1 MKNHLLLFLCT
12 ISFLISNAQDKKYP
26 EIEIPYAKYV
36 LENGLTVIVH
46 EDHKVPLASFNIWY
60 HVGSKNEKP
69 GKTGFA
75 HLFEHIM
82 FTSTEHWSNF
92 DEVLQ
97 TVGGS
102 NNGTTNNDRTNYYE
116 TFSSSGLERVLWL
129 EADRMGFLLKGL
141 DSVKVDVQRGV
152 VQNEKRQWENQP
164 YAVAEELTVKSTYPA
179 NHPYSWS
186 VIGSMEDL
194 SAASLEDVK
203 EWFRTYYGPNNA
215 IISIAGDVTAAE
227 VVEKVKKYFGDI
239 PASPPISKHSQWIA
253 KMSGKHVQ
261 VAQDRVA
268 QAKVSKTWNIPGWG
282 DQETTY
288 LNLLGN
294 MLTNGKSSRL
304 YKRLVYDASLAS
316 DVSFYADE
324 REIGS
329 QFNLYADIKPGV
341 DLNTI
346 DAIMTEELEKIFSA
360 GISQG
365 ELDRAKTDYFVGFIG
380 SMEQILDKS
389 EILAACETYGG
400 SPDYF
405 KKIHGWIKAA
415 TPDDIRKAAVKW
427 LSDGEYVLKIVP
439 YGDFTS
445 TDSGIDR
452 HIMPPVSSPA
462 PIKFPAIKEFSLSNG
477 LKVYLAERHDVPSV
491 LINAAVNA
499 GYAADPT
506 NMEGLTKLTGTML
519 TEGTTTKTSTQISDM
534 LLDLGAEL
542 HCHSTLDNTYLS
554 LRSIK
559 SNFDASLAL
568 FSDVLLHPAFTQKD
582 FERVQKEQ
590 ILLIKQEQ
598 TDPWSLSYRIL
609 PGLIYGKEHPYG
621 QSSGG
626 SGTAASVQR
635 INRSLMAGFHET
647 WFAPN
652 NTLLFV
658 TGDITEKELRQ
669 KLESQ
674 LAGWKT
680 RAVPQKNITPL
691 TIAERPTVYLIDKPD
706 AIQSRIMAAE
716 ICSYCDET
724 NHDAISFMNTLMGG
738 SFLSRLNMNL
748 REDKHWSYGAGSFI
762 QDNQGP
768 DVFITSTS
776 VQTDKTK
783 ESMVEI
789 LKELTEINGA
799 KPISEEEFKTEQTN
813 SILSVAGNWE
823 TLDAVQRVMMD
834 MVEHHRGNDYA
845 NNYTSVL
852 KKFTRADIQK
862 AATGVIQPQNL
873 TWLIIGDRKTI
884 EEGIKSLNFGT
895 LHVLDVHGNI
905 IMY

>member
-1 MKNHLLLFLCT
+1 MKNHLLLLFT
-12 ISFLISNAQDKKYP
+12 IFFFISNAQDKKYP
-26 EIEIPYAKYV
+26 DIDIPFTKYV
-36 LENGLTVIVH
+36 LENGLTLIVH

-102 NNGTTNNDRTNYYE
+102 NDGTTNNDRTNYYE

-141 DSVKVDVQRGV
+141 DSVKVDIQRGV

-164 YAVAEELTVKSTYPA
+164 YAVAEELTVKSTYPS
-179 NHPYSWS
+179 NHPYSWT

-194 SAASLEDVK
+194 SAASLDDVK

-215 IISIAGDVTAAE
+215 IICIAGDVSAAE
-227 VVEKVKKYFGDI
+227 VFEKVKKYFGDI

-268 QAKVSKTWNIPGWG
+268 QANLSKTWNIPGWG
-282 DQETTY
+282 DQETIY
-288 LNLLGN
+288 LRLLGN
-294 MLTNGKSSRL
+294 ILTNGKSSRL

-329 QFNLYADIKPGV
+329 QYNLYVDVKPGV

-346 DAIMTEELEKIFSA
+346 DAIMTEELGKIFST
-360 GISQG
+360 GISPG
-365 ELDRAKTDYFVGFIG
+365 ELERAKTDYFVSFIS

-400 SPDYF
+400 SPDYY
-405 KKIHGWIKAA
+405 KKVQGWIKAA
-415 TPDDIRKAAVKW
+415 TPEDIRKAAMKW
-427 LSDGEYVLKIVP
+427 LSDGEYVLKIMP
-439 YGDFTS
+439 YGDFKQA
-445 TDSGIDR
+445 DSQIDR
-452 HIMPPVSSPA
+452 KIIPPVSPPA
-462 PIKFPAIKEFSLSNG
+462 DTKFPAVKDFTLSNG
-477 LKVYLAERHDVPSV
+477 LKVYLAERHDVPTV
-491 LINAAVNA
+491 LVDAAVNSGFA
-499 GYAADPT
+499 SDPT
-506 NMEGLTKLTGTML
+506 KMEGLARLTGNML
-519 TEGTTTKTSTQISDM
+519 LEGTTTKSSTQISDI
-534 LLDLGAEL
+534 LLDLGSEL
-542 HCHSTLDNTYLS
+542 HCNSTLDNTYLS
-554 LRSIK
+554 LRTIK
-559 SNFDASLAL
+559 ANFDASLAI
-568 FSDVLLHPAFTQKD
+568 FTEVLLHPAFPQKD
-582 FERVQKEQ
+582 FERVQHEQ
-590 ILLIKQEQ
+590 LLLVKQEQ
-598 TDPWSLSYRIL
+598 SDPRLLASRVM

-626 SGTAASVQR
+626 TGSETSIQR
-635 INRSLMAGFHET
+635 INKSLLVGFHET

-652 NTLLFV
+652 NTSLFV

-680 RAVPQKNITPL
+680 RALPQKNIPAVAP
-691 TIAERPTVYLIDKPD
+691 AERPVVYIIDKPE
-706 AIQSRIMAAE
+706 AIQSRIMVAE
-716 ICSYCDET
+716 ICTFCDET
-724 NHDAISFMNTLMGG
+724 NHDAIEFMNTLIGG
-738 SFLSRLNMNL
+738 SFLSRINMNL
-748 REDKHWSYGAGSFI
+748 REDKHWSYGARSYI

-768 DVFITSTS
+768 DVFIVSTS

-783 ESMVEI
+783 ESLIEI
-789 LKELTEINGA
+789 LKELTEINTT
-799 KPISEEEFKTEQTN
+799 KPISQDEFKTEQTN

-823 TLDAVQRVMMD
+823 TLESVQRVMID

-852 KKFTRADIQK
+852 KKFTKEHIQS
-862 AATGVIQPQNL
+862 AAAGVIKPQNL

-884 EEGIKSLNFGT
+884 EAGIRALDLGPVQ
-895 LHVLDVHGNI
+895 VLDTNSN
-905 IMY
+905 

>member
-1 MKNHLLLFLCT
+1 MKNHLLLFFT
-12 ISFLISNAQDKKYP
+12 IFFFISNAQDKKYP
-26 EIEIPYAKYV
+26 EIDIPYTKYV
-36 LENGLTVIVH
+36 LENGLTLIVH

-129 EADRMGFLLKGL
+129 EADRMGFLLNGL
-141 DSVKVDVQRGV
+141 DSVKVDIQRGV

-164 YAVAEELTVKSTYPA
+164 YAVAEELTVKSTYPS
-179 NHPYSWS
+179 NHPYSWT

-194 SAASLEDVK
+194 SAASLDDVK

-215 IISIAGDVTAAE
+215 IVCIAGDVSAAE
-227 VVEKVKKYFGDI
+227 VFEKVKKYFGDI

-268 QAKVSKTWNIPGWG
+268 QANLSKTWNIPGWG
-282 DQETTY
+282 DQETIY
-288 LNLLGN
+288 LRLLGN
-294 MLTNGKSSRL
+294 ILTNGKSSRL
-304 YKRLVYDASLAS
+304 YKRLVYDAPLAS
-316 DVSFYADE
+316 DVSFYSDE

-329 QFNLYADIKPGV
+329 QFNIYADVKPGV
-341 DLNTI
+341 DLNSI
-346 DAIMTEELEKIFSA
+346 DAIMTEELGKIFST
-360 GISQG
+360 GISPG
-365 ELDRAKTDYFVGFIG
+365 ELERAKTDYFVSFIS

-415 TPDDIRKAAVKW
+415 TPEDIRKAAMKW

-439 YGDFTS
+439 YGEFS
-445 TDSGIDR
+445 QLDSQIDR
-452 HIMPPVSSPA
+452 KIIPPVSPPA
-462 PIKFPAIKEFSLSNG
+462 DTKFPAVKDFTLSNG
-477 LKVYLAERHDVPSV
+477 LKVYLAERHDVPTV
-491 LINAAVNA
+491 LVDAAVNA
-499 GYAADPT
+499 GFASDPAK
-506 NMEGLTKLTGTML
+506 MEGLARLTGNML
-519 TEGTTTKTSTQISDM
+519 LEGTTTKSSTQISDI
-534 LLDLGAEL
+534 LLDLGSEL
-542 HCHSTLDNTYLS
+542 HCNSTLDNTYLS
-554 LRSIK
+554 LRTIK
-559 SNFDASLAL
+559 ANFDASLAI
-568 FSDVLLHPAFTQKD
+568 FSDVLLHPAFPQKD
-582 FERVQKEQ
+582 FERVQHEQ
-590 ILLIKQEQ
+590 LLLVKQEQ
-598 TDPWSLSYRIL
+598 SDPRLLANRVM

-626 SGTAASVQR
+626 TGSEASIQR
-635 INRSLMAGFHET
+635 INKSLLTGFHET

-652 NTLLFV
+652 NTSLFV

-680 RAVPQKNITPL
+680 RALPLKNIPAVAP
-691 TIAERPTVYLIDKPD
+691 AERPVVYIIDKPE
-706 AIQSRIMAAE
+706 AIQSRIMVAE
-716 ICSYCDET
+716 ICTFCDET
-724 NHDAISFMNTLMGG
+724 NHDAIEFMNTLIGG
-738 SFLSRLNMNL
+738 SFLSRINMNL
-748 REDKHWSYGAGSFI
+748 REDKHWSYGARSYI

-768 DVFITSTS
+768 DVFIVSTS

-783 ESMVEI
+783 ESLIEI
-789 LKELTEINGA
+789 LKELTEINTT
-799 KPISEEEFKTEQTN
+799 KPILQDEFKTEQTN

-823 TLDAVQRVMMD
+823 TLESVQRVMMD

-852 KKFTRADIQK
+852 KKFTKENIQS
-862 AATGVIQPQNL
+862 AAAGVIKPQNL

-884 EEGIKSLNFGT
+884 EAGIRALDLGPVQ
-895 LHVLDVHGNI
+895 VLDANGN
-905 IMY
+905 

>member
-1 MKNHLLLFLCT
+1 MKNHLLLLLFT
-12 ISFLISNAQDKKYP
+12 ILFLISNAQDKKYP
-26 EIEIPYAKYV
+26 EIDIPFTKYV
-36 LENGLTVIVH
+36 LENGLTLIVH

-141 DSVKVDVQRGV
+141 DSVKVDIQRGV

-164 YAVAEELTVKSTYPA
+164 YAVAEELTVKSTYPS
-179 NHPYSWS
+179 NHPYSWT

-194 SAASLEDVK
+194 SAASLDDVK

-215 IISIAGDVTAAE
+215 IISIAGDVSAAE
-227 VVEKVKKYFGDI
+227 VFEKVKKYFGDI

-268 QAKVSKTWNIPGWG
+268 QANLSKTWNIPGWG

-288 LNLLGN
+288 LRLLGN
-294 MLTNGKSSRL
+294 ILTNGKSSRL
-304 YKRLVYDASLAS
+304 YKRLVYDAPLAS
-316 DVSFYADE
+316 NVSFFSDE

-329 QFNLYADIKPGV
+329 QYNLYVDVKPGV

-346 DAIMTEELEKIFSA
+346 DAIMTEELGKIFST
-360 GISQG
+360 GISPG
-365 ELDRAKTDYFVGFIG
+365 ELERAKTDYFVSFIG

-400 SPDYF
+400 SPDYY
-405 KKIHGWIKAA
+405 KKVQGWIKAA
-415 TPDDIRKAAVKW
+415 TPEDIRKAAMKW

-439 YGDFTS
+439 YGDFKQA
-445 TDSGIDR
+445 DSQIDR
-452 HIMPPVSSPA
+452 KIIPPVSPPA
-462 PIKFPAIKEFSLSNG
+462 DTKFPAVKEFTLSNG
-477 LKVYLAERHDVPSV
+477 LKVYLAERHDVPTV
-491 LINAAVNA
+491 LVDAAVNA
-499 GYAADPT
+499 GFASDPT
-506 NMEGLTKLTGTML
+506 KMEGLARLTGNML
-519 TEGTTTKTSTQISDM
+519 LEGTTTRSSTQISDL
-534 LLDLGAEL
+534 LLDLGSEL
-542 HCHSTLDNTYLS
+542 HCNSTLDNTYLS
-554 LRSIK
+554 LRTIK
-559 SNFDASLAL
+559 ANFDASLAI
-568 FSDVLLHPAFTQKD
+568 FTDVLLHPAFPQKD
-582 FERVQKEQ
+582 FERVQHEQ
-590 ILLIKQEQ
+590 LLLVKQEQ
-598 TDPWSLSYRIL
+598 SDPRLLANRVM

-626 SGTAASVQR
+626 TGSEASIQR
-635 INRSLMAGFHET
+635 INKSLLVGFHET

-652 NTLLFV
+652 NTSLFV

-680 RAVPQKNITPL
+680 RALPQK
-691 TIAERPTVYLIDKPD
+691 TIPTVAPAERPVVYIIDKPE
-706 AIQSRIMAAE
+706 AIQSRIMVAE
-716 ICSYCDET
+716 ICTFCDET
-724 NHDAISFMNTLMGG
+724 NHDAIEFMNTLMGG

-748 REDKHWSYGAGSFI
+748 REDKHWSYGARSYI

-768 DVFITSTS
+768 DVFIVSTS

-783 ESMVEI
+783 ESLIEI
-789 LKELTEINGA
+789 LKELTEVNTT
-799 KPISEEEFKTEQTN
+799 KPISQDEFKTEQTN

-823 TLDAVQRVMMD
+823 TLESVQRVMID

-852 KKFTRADIQK
+852 KKFTKEDIQS
-862 AATGVIQPQNL
+862 AAAGVIKPQNL

-884 EEGIKSLNFGT
+884 EAGIRALDFGPVQ
-895 LHVLDVHGNI
+895 VLDVNGN
-905 IMY
+905 

>member
-1 MKNHLLLFLCT
+1 MKNHLLLLFT
-12 ISFLISNAQDKKYP
+12 IFFFISNAQDKKYP
-26 EIEIPYAKYV
+26 DIDIPFTKYV
-36 LENGLTVIVH
+36 LENGLTLIVH

-102 NNGTTNNDRTNYYE
+102 NDGTTNNDRTNYYE

-141 DSVKVDVQRGV
+141 DSVKVDIQRGV

-164 YAVAEELTVKSTYPA
+164 YAVAEELTVKSTYPS
-179 NHPYSWS
+179 NHPYSWT

-194 SAASLEDVK
+194 SAASLDDVK

-215 IISIAGDVTAAE
+215 IICIAGDVSAAE
-227 VVEKVKKYFGDI
+227 VFEKVKKYFGDI

-268 QAKVSKTWNIPGWG
+268 QANISKTWNIPGWG
-282 DQETTY
+282 DQETIY
-288 LNLLGN
+288 LRLLGN
-294 MLTNGKSSRL
+294 ILTNGKSSRL

-329 QFNLYADIKPGV
+329 QYNLYVDVKPGV

-346 DAIMTEELEKIFSA
+346 DAIMTEELGKIFST
-360 GISQG
+360 GISPG
-365 ELDRAKTDYFVGFIG
+365 ELERAKTDYFVSFIS

-415 TPDDIRKAAVKW
+415 TPEDIRKAAMKW
-427 LSDGEYVLKIVP
+427 LSDGEYVLKIMP
-439 YGDFTS
+439 YGDFKQA
-445 TDSGIDR
+445 DSQIDR
-452 HIMPPVSSPA
+452 KIIPPVSPPA
-462 PIKFPAIKEFSLSNG
+462 DTKFPAVKDFTLSNG
-477 LKVYLAERHDVPSV
+477 LKVYLAERHDVPTV
-491 LINAAVNA
+491 LVDAAVNSGFA
-499 GYAADPT
+499 SDPT
-506 NMEGLTKLTGTML
+506 KMEGLARLTGNML
-519 TEGTTTKTSTQISDM
+519 LEGTTTKSSTQISDI
-534 LLDLGAEL
+534 LLDLGSEL
-542 HCHSTLDNTYLS
+542 HCNSTLDNTYLS
-554 LRSIK
+554 LRTIK
-559 SNFDASLAL
+559 ANFDASLAI
-568 FSDVLLHPAFTQKD
+568 FTEVLLHPAFPQKD
-582 FERVQKEQ
+582 FERVQHEQ
-590 ILLIKQEQ
+590 LLLVKQEQ
-598 TDPWSLSYRIL
+598 SDPRLLASRVM

-626 SGTAASVQR
+626 TGSETSIQR
-635 INRSLMAGFHET
+635 INKSLLVGFHET

-652 NTLLFV
+652 NTSLFV

-680 RAVPQKNITPL
+680 RALPQKNIPAVAP
-691 TIAERPTVYLIDKPD
+691 AERPVVYIIDKPE
-706 AIQSRIMAAE
+706 AIQSRIMVAE
-716 ICSYCDET
+716 ICTFCDET
-724 NHDAISFMNTLMGG
+724 NHDAIEFMNTLIGG
-738 SFLSRLNMNL
+738 SFLSRINMNL
-748 REDKHWSYGAGSFI
+748 REDKHWSYGARSYI

-768 DVFITSTS
+768 DVFIVSTS

-783 ESMVEI
+783 ESLIEI
-789 LKELTEINGA
+789 LKELTEINTT
-799 KPISEEEFKTEQTN
+799 KPISQDEFKTEQTN

-823 TLDAVQRVMMD
+823 TLESVQRVMID

-852 KKFTRADIQK
+852 KKFTKEHIQS
-862 AATGVIQPQNL
+862 AAAGVIKPQNL

-884 EEGIKSLNFGT
+884 EAGIRALDLGPVQ
-895 LHVLDVHGNI
+895 VLDTNSN
-905 IMY
+905 

>member
-1 MKNHLLLFLCT
+1 MKNHLLLLFT
-12 ISFLISNAQDKKYP
+12 IFFFISNAQDKKYP
-26 EIEIPYAKYV
+26 DIDIPFTKYV
-36 LENGLTVIVH
+36 LENGLTLIVH

-102 NNGTTNNDRTNYYE
+102 NDGTTNNDRTNYYE

-141 DSVKVDVQRGV
+141 DSVKVDIQRGV

-164 YAVAEELTVKSTYPA
+164 YAVAEELTVKSTYPS
-179 NHPYSWS
+179 NHPYSWT

-194 SAASLEDVK
+194 SAASLDDVK

-215 IISIAGDVTAAE
+215 IICIAGDVSAAE
-227 VVEKVKKYFGDI
+227 VFEKVKKYFGDI

-268 QAKVSKTWNIPGWG
+268 QANLSKTWNIPGWG
-282 DQETTY
+282 DQETIY
-288 LNLLGN
+288 LRLLGN
-294 MLTNGKSSRL
+294 ILTNGKSSRL

-316 DVSFYADE
+316 DVSFYSDE

-329 QFNLYADIKPGV
+329 QYNLYVDVKPGV

-346 DAIMTEELEKIFSA
+346 DAIMTEELGKIFST
-360 GISQG
+360 GISPG
-365 ELDRAKTDYFVGFIG
+365 ELERAKTDYFVSFIS

-415 TPDDIRKAAVKW
+415 TPEDIRKAAMKW
-427 LSDGEYVLKIVP
+427 LSDGEYVLKIMP
-439 YGDFTS
+439 YGDFKQA
-445 TDSGIDR
+445 DSQIDR
-452 HIMPPVSSPA
+452 KIIPPVSPPA
-462 PIKFPAIKEFSLSNG
+462 DTKFPAVKDFTLSNG
-477 LKVYLAERHDVPSV
+477 LKVYLAERHDVPTV
-491 LINAAVNA
+491 LVDAAVNSGFA
-499 GYAADPT
+499 SDPT
-506 NMEGLTKLTGTML
+506 KMEGLARLTGNML
-519 TEGTTTKTSTQISDM
+519 LEGTTTKSSTQISDI
-534 LLDLGAEL
+534 LLDLGSEL
-542 HCHSTLDNTYLS
+542 HCNSTLDNTYLS
-554 LRSIK
+554 LRTIK
-559 SNFDASLAL
+559 ANFDASLAI
-568 FSDVLLHPAFTQKD
+568 FTEVLLHPAFPQKD
-582 FERVQKEQ
+582 FERVQHEQ
-590 ILLIKQEQ
+590 LLLVKQEQ
-598 TDPWSLSYRIL
+598 SDPRLLASRVM

-626 SGTAASVQR
+626 TGSEASIQR
-635 INRSLMAGFHET
+635 INKSLLVGFHET

-652 NTLLFV
+652 NTSLFV

-680 RAVPQKNITPL
+680 RALPQKNIPAVAP
-691 TIAERPTVYLIDKPD
+691 AERPVVYIIDKPE
-706 AIQSRIMAAE
+706 AIQSRIMVAE
-716 ICSYCDET
+716 ICTFCDET
-724 NHDAISFMNTLMGG
+724 NHDAIEFMNTLIGG
-738 SFLSRLNMNL
+738 SFLSRINMNL
-748 REDKHWSYGAGSFI
+748 REDKHWSYGARSYI

-768 DVFITSTS
+768 DVFIVSTS

-783 ESMVEI
+783 ESLIEI
-789 LKELTEINGA
+789 LKELTEINTT
-799 KPISEEEFKTEQTN
+799 KPISQDEFKTEQTN

-823 TLDAVQRVMMD
+823 TLESVQRVMID

-852 KKFTRADIQK
+852 KKFTKENIQS
-862 AATGVIQPQNL
+862 AAAGVIKPQNL

-884 EEGIKSLNFGT
+884 EAGIRALDLGPVQ
-895 LHVLDVHGNI
+895 VLDTNSN
-905 IMY
+905 

>member
-1 MKNHLLLFLCT
+1 MKNHLLLLFT
-12 ISFLISNAQDKKYP
+12 IFFFISNAQDKKYP
-26 EIEIPYAKYV
+26 DIDIPFTKYV
-36 LENGLTVIVH
+36 LENGLTLIVH

-102 NNGTTNNDRTNYYE
+102 NDGTTNNDRTNYYE

-141 DSVKVDVQRGV
+141 DSVKVDIQRGV

-164 YAVAEELTVKSTYPA
+164 YAVAEELTVKSTYPS
-179 NHPYSWS
+179 NHPYSWT

-194 SAASLEDVK
+194 SAASLDDVK

-215 IISIAGDVTAAE
+215 IICIAGDVSAAE
-227 VVEKVKKYFGDI
+227 VFEKVKKYFGDI

-268 QAKVSKTWNIPGWG
+268 QANISKTWNIPGWG
-282 DQETTY
+282 DQETIY
-288 LNLLGN
+288 LRLLGN
-294 MLTNGKSSRL
+294 ILTNGKSSRL
-304 YKRLVYDASLAS
+304 YKRLVYDAPLAS
-316 DVSFYADE
+316 NVSFFSDE

-329 QFNLYADIKPGV
+329 QYNLYVDVKPGV

-346 DAIMTEELEKIFSA
+346 DAIMTEELGKIFST
-360 GISQG
+360 GISPG
-365 ELDRAKTDYFVGFIG
+365 ELERAKTDYFVSFIS

-415 TPDDIRKAAVKW
+415 TPEDIRKAAMKW
-427 LSDGEYVLKIVP
+427 LSDGEYVLKIMP
-439 YGDFTS
+439 YGDFKQA
-445 TDSGIDR
+445 DSQIDR
-452 HIMPPVSSPA
+452 KIIPPVSPPA
-462 PIKFPAIKEFSLSNG
+462 DTKFPAVKDFTLSNG
-477 LKVYLAERHDVPSV
+477 LKVYLAERHDVPTV
-491 LINAAVNA
+491 LVDAAVNSGFA
-499 GYAADPT
+499 SDPT
-506 NMEGLTKLTGTML
+506 KMEGLARLTGNML
-519 TEGTTTKTSTQISDM
+519 LEGTTTKSSTQISDI
-534 LLDLGAEL
+534 LLDLGSEL
-542 HCHSTLDNTYLS
+542 HCNSTLDNTYLS
-554 LRSIK
+554 LRTIK
-559 SNFDASLAL
+559 ANFDASLAI
-568 FSDVLLHPAFTQKD
+568 FTEVLLHPAFPQKD
-582 FERVQKEQ
+582 FERVQHEQ
-590 ILLIKQEQ
+590 LLLVKQEQ
-598 TDPWSLSYRIL
+598 SDPRLLASRVM

-626 SGTAASVQR
+626 TGSETSIQR
-635 INRSLMAGFHET
+635 INKSLLVGFHET

-652 NTLLFV
+652 NTSLFV

-680 RAVPQKNITPL
+680 RALPQK
-691 TIAERPTVYLIDKPD
+691 TIPAVAPAERPVVYIIDKPE
-706 AIQSRIMAAE
+706 AIQSRIMVAE
-716 ICSYCDET
+716 ICTFCDET
-724 NHDAISFMNTLMGG
+724 NHDAIEFMNTLIGG
-738 SFLSRLNMNL
+738 SFLSRINMNL
-748 REDKHWSYGAGSFI
+748 REDKHWSYGARSYI

-768 DVFITSTS
+768 DVFIVSTS

-783 ESMVEI
+783 ESLIEI
-789 LKELTEINGA
+789 LKELTEINTT
-799 KPISEEEFKTEQTN
+799 KPISQDEFKTEQTN

-823 TLDAVQRVMMD
+823 TLESVQRVMID

-852 KKFTRADIQK
+852 KKFTKEHIQS
-862 AATGVIQPQNL
+862 AAAGVIKPQNL

-884 EEGIKSLNFGT
+884 EAGIRALDLGPVQ
-895 LHVLDVHGNI
+895 VLDTNSN
-905 IMY
+905 

>member
-1 MKNHLLLFLCT
+1 MKNHLLLLFT
-12 ISFLISNAQDKKYP
+12 IFFFISNAQDKKYP
-26 EIEIPYAKYV
+26 DIDIPFTKYV
-36 LENGLTVIVH
+36 LENGLTLIVH

-102 NNGTTNNDRTNYYE
+102 NDGTTNNDRTNYYE

-141 DSVKVDVQRGV
+141 DSVKVDIQRGV

-164 YAVAEELTVKSTYPA
+164 YAVAEELTVKSTYPS
-179 NHPYSWS
+179 NHPYSWT

-194 SAASLEDVK
+194 SAASLDDVK

-215 IISIAGDVTAAE
+215 IICIAGDVSAAE
-227 VVEKVKKYFGDI
+227 VFEKVKKYFGDI

-268 QAKVSKTWNIPGWG
+268 QANLSKTWNIPGWG
-282 DQETTY
+282 DQETIY
-288 LNLLGN
+288 LRLLGN
-294 MLTNGKSSRL
+294 ILTNGKSSRL

-329 QFNLYADIKPGV
+329 QYNLYVDVKPGV

-346 DAIMTEELEKIFSA
+346 DAIMTEELGKIFST
-360 GISQG
+360 GISPG
-365 ELDRAKTDYFVGFIG
+365 ELERAKTDYFVSFIS

-415 TPDDIRKAAVKW
+415 TPEDIRKAAMKW
-427 LSDGEYVLKIVP
+427 LSDGEYVLKIMP
-439 YGDFTS
+439 YGDFKQA
-445 TDSGIDR
+445 DSQIDR
-452 HIMPPVSSPA
+452 KIIPPVSPPA
-462 PIKFPAIKEFSLSNG
+462 DTKFPAVKDFTLSNG
-477 LKVYLAERHDVPSV
+477 LKVYLAERHDVPTV
-491 LINAAVNA
+491 LVDAAVNSGFA
-499 GYAADPT
+499 SDPT
-506 NMEGLTKLTGTML
+506 KMEGLARLTGNML
-519 TEGTTTKTSTQISDM
+519 LEGTTTKSSTQISDI
-534 LLDLGAEL
+534 LLDLGSEL
-542 HCHSTLDNTYLS
+542 HCNSTLDNTYLS
-554 LRSIK
+554 LRTIK
-559 SNFDASLAL
+559 ANFDASLAI
-568 FSDVLLHPAFTQKD
+568 FTEVLLHPAFPQKD
-582 FERVQKEQ
+582 FERVQHEQ
-590 ILLIKQEQ
+590 LLLVKQEQ
-598 TDPWSLSYRIL
+598 SDPRLLASRVM

-626 SGTAASVQR
+626 TGSEASIQR
-635 INRSLMAGFHET
+635 INKSLLVGFHET

-652 NTLLFV
+652 NTSLFV

-680 RAVPQKNITPL
+680 RALPQKNIPAVAP
-691 TIAERPTVYLIDKPD
+691 AERPVVYIIDKPE
-706 AIQSRIMAAE
+706 AIQSRIMVAE
-716 ICSYCDET
+716 ICTFCDET
-724 NHDAISFMNTLMGG
+724 NHDAIEFMNTLIGG
-738 SFLSRLNMNL
+738 SFLSRINMNL
-748 REDKHWSYGAGSFI
+748 REDKHWSYGARSYI

-768 DVFITSTS
+768 DVFIVSTS

-783 ESMVEI
+783 ESLIEI
-789 LKELTEINGA
+789 LKELTEINTT
-799 KPISEEEFKTEQTN
+799 KPISQDEFKTEQTN

-823 TLDAVQRVMMD
+823 TLESVQRVMID

-852 KKFTRADIQK
+852 KKFTKENIQS
-862 AATGVIQPQNL
+862 AAAGVIKPQNL

-884 EEGIKSLNFGT
+884 EAGIRALDLGPVQ
-895 LHVLDVHGNI
+895 VLDTNSN
-905 IMY
+905 

>member
-1 MKNHLLLFLCT
+1 MKNHLLLLLFT
-12 ISFLISNAQDKKYP
+12 ILFLISNAQDKKYP
-26 EIEIPYAKYV
+26 DIDIPFTKYV
-36 LENGLTVIVH
+36 LENGLTLIVH

-102 NNGTTNNDRTNYYE
+102 NDGTTNNDRTNYYE

-141 DSVKVDVQRGV
+141 DSVKVDIQRGV

-164 YAVAEELTVKSTYPA
+164 YAVAEELTVKSTYPS
-179 NHPYSWS
+179 NHPYSWT

-194 SAASLEDVK
+194 SAASLDDVK

-215 IISIAGDVTAAE
+215 IICIAGDVSAAE
-227 VVEKVKKYFGDI
+227 VFEKVKKYFGDI

-268 QAKVSKTWNIPGWG
+268 QANISKTWNIPGWG
-282 DQETTY
+282 DQETIY
-288 LNLLGN
+288 LRLLGN
-294 MLTNGKSSRL
+294 ILTNGKSSRL

-329 QFNLYADIKPGV
+329 QYNLYVDVKPGV

-346 DAIMTEELEKIFSA
+346 DAIMTEELGKIFST
-360 GISQG
+360 GISPG
-365 ELDRAKTDYFVGFIG
+365 ELERAKTDYFVSFIS

-415 TPDDIRKAAVKW
+415 TPEDIRKAAMKW
-427 LSDGEYVLKIVP
+427 LSDGEYVLKIMP
-439 YGDFTS
+439 YGDFKQA
-445 TDSGIDR
+445 DSQIDR
-452 HIMPPVSSPA
+452 KIIPPVSPPA
-462 PIKFPAIKEFSLSNG
+462 DTKFPAVKDFTLSNG
-477 LKVYLAERHDVPSV
+477 LKVYLAERHDVPTV
-491 LINAAVNA
+491 LVDAAVNSGFA
-499 GYAADPT
+499 SDPT
-506 NMEGLTKLTGTML
+506 KMEGLARLTGNML
-519 TEGTTTKTSTQISDM
+519 LEGTTTKSSTQISDI
-534 LLDLGAEL
+534 LLDLGSEL
-542 HCHSTLDNTYLS
+542 HCNSTLDNTYLS
-554 LRSIK
+554 LRTIK
-559 SNFDASLAL
+559 ANFDASLAI
-568 FSDVLLHPAFTQKD
+568 FTEVLLHPAFPQKD
-582 FERVQKEQ
+582 FERVQHEQ
-590 ILLIKQEQ
+590 LLLVKQEQ
-598 TDPWSLSYRIL
+598 SDPRLLASRVM

-626 SGTAASVQR
+626 TGSETSIQR
-635 INRSLMAGFHET
+635 INKSLLVGFHET

-652 NTLLFV
+652 NTSLFV

-680 RAVPQKNITPL
+680 RALPQKNIPAVAP
-691 TIAERPTVYLIDKPD
+691 AERPVVYIIDKPE
-706 AIQSRIMAAE
+706 AIQSRIMVAE
-716 ICSYCDET
+716 ICTFCDET
-724 NHDAISFMNTLMGG
+724 NHDAIEFMNTLIGG
-738 SFLSRLNMNL
+738 SFLSRINMNL
-748 REDKHWSYGAGSFI
+748 REDKHWSYGARSYI

-768 DVFITSTS
+768 DVFIVSTS

-783 ESMVEI
+783 ESLIEI
-789 LKELTEINGA
+789 LKELTEINTT
-799 KPISEEEFKTEQTN
+799 KPISQDEFKTEQTN

-823 TLDAVQRVMMD
+823 TLESVQRVMID

-852 KKFTRADIQK
+852 KKFTKEHIQS
-862 AATGVIQPQNL
+862 AAAGVIKPQNL

-884 EEGIKSLNFGT
+884 EAGIRALDLGPVQ
-895 LHVLDVHGNI
+895 VLDTNSN
-905 IMY
+905 

>member
-1 MKNHLLLFLCT
+1 MKNHLLLLFT
-12 ISFLISNAQDKKYP
+12 IFFFISNAQDKKYP
-26 EIEIPYAKYV
+26 EIDIPYSKYV
-36 LENGLTVIVH
+36 LENGLTLIVH

-102 NNGTTNNDRTNYYE
+102 TDGSTNYDRTNYYE

-141 DSVKVDVQRGV
+141 DSVKVDIQRGV

-215 IISIAGDVTAAE
+215 IVCIAGDVSAAE
-227 VVEKVKKYFGDI
+227 VLEKVKKYFGDI

-253 KMSGKHVQ
+253 KMSGKQVQ

-268 QAKVSKTWNIPGWG
+268 QANLSKTWNIPGWG

-288 LNLLGN
+288 LSLLGN
-294 MLTNGKSSRL
+294 ILTNGKSSRL
-304 YKRLVYDASLAS
+304 YKRLVYDTSLAS
-316 DVSFYADE
+316 DVSFYSDE

-329 QFNLYADIKPGV
+329 QFNLYADVKPGV
-341 DLNTI
+341 DLNSI
-346 DAIMTEELEKIFSA
+346 DAIMTEELAKIFST
-360 GISQG
+360 GITPG
-365 ELDRAKTDYFVGFIG
+365 ELERAKTDYFVSFIS

-415 TPDDIRKAAVKW
+415 TPEDIRKAAMKW

-439 YGDFTS
+439 YGEFRQL
-445 TDSGIDR
+445 DSQIDR
-452 HIMPPVSSPA
+452 KIMPPVSPPA
-462 PIKFPAIKEFSLSNG
+462 DTKFPAVKDFTLSNG
-477 LKVYLAERHDVPSV
+477 LKVYLAERHDVPTV
-491 LINAAVNA
+491 LVDAAVNA
-499 GYAADPT
+499 GFASDPT
-506 NMEGLTKLTGTML
+506 KMEGLARLTGNML
-519 TEGTTTKTSTQISDM
+519 LEGTTTKSSTQISDI
-534 LLDLGAEL
+534 LLDLGSEL
-542 HCHSTLDNTYLS
+542 HCNSTLDNTYLS

-559 SNFDASLAL
+559 ANFDASLAI
-568 FSDVLLHPAFTQKD
+568 FTDVLLHPAFPQKD
-582 FERVQKEQ
+582 FERVQHEQ
-590 ILLIKQEQ
+590 LLLVKQEQ
-598 TDPWSLSYRIL
+598 SDPRLLANRVM

-626 SGTAASVQR
+626 TGSEASIQR
-635 INRSLMAGFHET
+635 INKSLLVGFHET

-652 NTLLFV
+652 NTSLFV

-680 RAVPQKNITPL
+680 RALPQKNIPAVAP
-691 TIAERPTVYLIDKPD
+691 AERPVVYIIDKPE
-706 AIQSRIMAAE
+706 AIQSRIMVAE
-716 ICSYCDET
+716 ICTFCDET
-724 NHDAISFMNTLMGG
+724 NHDAIEFMNTLIGG
-738 SFLSRLNMNL
+738 SFLSRINMNL
-748 REDKHWSYGAGSFI
+748 REDKHWSYGAHSYI

-768 DVFITSTS
+768 DVFIVSTS

-783 ESMVEI
+783 ESLIEI
-789 LKELTEINGA
+789 LKELTEINTT
-799 KPISEEEFKTEQTN
+799 KPISQDEFKTEQTN

-823 TLDAVQRVMMD
+823 TLESVQRVMMD

-852 KKFTRADIQK
+852 KKFTKENIQS
-862 AATGVIQPQNL
+862 AANGVIKPQNL

-884 EEGIKSLNFGT
+884 EAGIRALDLGPVQ
-895 LHVLDVHGNI
+895 VLDANGN
-905 IMY
+905 

>member
-1 MKNHLLLFLCT
+1 MKNHLLLLFT
-12 ISFLISNAQDKKYP
+12 IFFFISNAQDKKYP
-26 EIEIPYAKYV
+26 EIDIPFTKYV
-36 LENGLTVIVH
+36 LENGLTLIVH

-141 DSVKVDVQRGV
+141 DSVKVDIQRGV

-164 YAVAEELTVKSTYPA
+164 YAVAEELTVKSTYPS
-179 NHPYSWS
+179 NHPYSWT

-215 IISIAGDVTAAE
+215 IISIAGDVSAAE
-227 VVEKVKKYFGDI
+227 VFEKVKKYFGDI

-268 QAKVSKTWNIPGWG
+268 QANLSKTWNIPGWG
-282 DQETTY
+282 DQETIY
-288 LNLLGN
+288 LRLLGN
-294 MLTNGKSSRL
+294 ILTNGKSSRL

-316 DVSFYADE
+316 NVSFYADE

-329 QFNLYADIKPGV
+329 QYNLYVDVKPGV

-346 DAIMTEELEKIFSA
+346 DAIMTEELGKIFST
-360 GISQG
+360 GISPG
-365 ELDRAKTDYFVGFIG
+365 ELERAKTDYFVSFIG

-405 KKIHGWIKAA
+405 KKIHGWIKTA
-415 TPDDIRKAAVKW
+415 TPEDIRKAAMKW

-439 YGDFTS
+439 YGDFKQA
-445 TDSGIDR
+445 DSQIDR
-452 HIMPPVSSPA
+452 KIIPPVSPPA
-462 PIKFPAIKEFSLSNG
+462 DTKFPAVKDFTLSNG
-477 LKVYLAERHDVPSV
+477 LKVYLAERHDVPTV
-491 LINAAVNA
+491 LVDAAVNA
-499 GYAADPT
+499 GFASDPT
-506 NMEGLTKLTGTML
+506 KMEGLARLTGNML
-519 TEGTTTKTSTQISDM
+519 LEGTTTRSSTQISDI
-534 LLDLGAEL
+534 LLDLGSEL
-542 HCHSTLDNTYLS
+542 HCNSTLDNTYLS
-554 LRSIK
+554 LRTIK
-559 SNFDASLAL
+559 ANFDASLAI
-568 FSDVLLHPAFTQKD
+568 FTDVLLHPAFPQKD
-582 FERVQKEQ
+582 FERVQHEQ
-590 ILLIKQEQ
+590 LLLVKQEQ
-598 TDPWSLSYRIL
+598 SDPRLLANRVM

-621 QSSGG
+621 QSFGG
-626 SGTAASVQR
+626 TGSEASIQR
-635 INRSLMAGFHET
+635 INKSLLVGFHET

-652 NTLLFV
+652 NTSLFV

-680 RAVPQKNITPL
+680 RALPQKNIPAVAP
-691 TIAERPTVYLIDKPD
+691 AERPVVYIIDKPE
-706 AIQSRIMAAE
+706 AIQSRIMVAE
-716 ICSYCDET
+716 ICTFCDQT
-724 NHDAISFMNTLMGG
+724 NHDAIEFMNTLIGG
-738 SFLSRLNMNL
+738 SFLSRINMNL
-748 REDKHWSYGAGSFI
+748 REDKHWSYGARSYI

-768 DVFITSTS
+768 DVFIVSTS

-783 ESMVEI
+783 ESLIEI
-789 LKELTEINGA
+789 LKELTEINTT
-799 KPISEEEFKTEQTN
+799 KPIAQDEFKTEQTN

-823 TLDAVQRVMMD
+823 TLESVQRVMID
-834 MVEHHRGNDYA
+834 MIEHRRGNDYA

-852 KKFTRADIQK
+852 KKFTKENIQS
-862 AATGVIQPQNL
+862 AAAGVIKPQNL

-884 EEGIKSLNFGT
+884 EAGIRALDFGP
-895 LHVLDVHGNI
+895 VQILDANSN
-905 IMY
+905 